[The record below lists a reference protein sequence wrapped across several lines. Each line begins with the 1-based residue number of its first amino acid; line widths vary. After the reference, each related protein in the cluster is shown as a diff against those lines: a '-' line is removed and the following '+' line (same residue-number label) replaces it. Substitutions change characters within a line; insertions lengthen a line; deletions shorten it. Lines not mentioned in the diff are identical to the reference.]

1 MKRAT
6 TLIGLL
12 TLAWAIPGS
21 ALATGV
27 TATSN
32 SVTSAYTA
40 VSSCGALS
48 GIAISWTV
56 TADIVTS
63 VTLTSIPPACT
74 GGTLSLTFAGSA
86 GAAQGSVAAT
96 TVTGSS
102 QTFSSITGSP
112 AASSVTGAY
121 VSVVG
126 P

>member
-40 VSSCGALS
+40 VSSCGTLS

-56 TADIVTS
+56 TADIGTS
-63 VTLTSIPPACT
+63 VTLTSIPAACT

-86 GAAQGSVAAT
+86 GTAQGSVAAT